1 MTQSCKRFQAC
12 GIFHLPLRIA
22 NTEVEAPQVGTIF
35 SIRNTF
41 MCDNSVFV
49 CAGRPSNTP
58 MNSWLSRRVDF
69 FFPRG
74 FFKIL
79 FSLASGFTASNFN
92 CVVISTRIKG
102 QIKRDDEH
110 DDDDDNYDD
119 DNDDH
124 GDNNYNDDNNDDDDN
139 DDDHELLIMTF

>member
-1 MTQSCKRFQAC
+1 
-12 GIFHLPLRIA
+12 
-22 NTEVEAPQVGTIF
+22 
-35 SIRNTF
+35 
-41 MCDNSVFV
+41 
-49 CAGRPSNTP
+49 

-69 FFPRG
+69 FPRG

-79 FSLASGFTASNFN
+79 LSLASGFTTSNFN

-110 DDDDDNYDD
+110 DDDDDNYED

-124 GDNNYNDDNNDDDDN
+124 GENNSNDDNNDDDDN
-139 DDDHELLIMTF
+139 DDDHELLIMIFS